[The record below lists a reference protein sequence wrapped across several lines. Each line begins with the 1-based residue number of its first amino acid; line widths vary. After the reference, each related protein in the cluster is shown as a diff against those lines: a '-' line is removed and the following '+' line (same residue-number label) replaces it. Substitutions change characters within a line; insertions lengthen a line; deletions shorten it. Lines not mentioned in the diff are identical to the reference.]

1 MRRLVSARLLT
12 GLLTVWAAVTLAF
25 FALRVLPGD
34 AVLNEMLLGG
44 APQATIDARRAALGL
59 DAPLP
64 LQYGRYLLGLLHGD
78 MGTSLI
84 SRQPVTVLIA
94 GQFGPTLALASAALG
109 IALVAGIGLGGLEAI
124 LWPRWPAR
132 LAGLLNVLLL
142 ATPVYWT
149 GTLAIFVFSS
159 GLGWLPA
166 TGSGDLAHLI
176 LPAAVLGLNVGGSI
190 ARVTRT
196 SLRQVLDADFIRTAH
211 AKGLP
216 GHQVI
221 VNHLLR
227 AGLPSIIAVVAL
239 QMGFLLG
246 GTVITEAIFARQGLG
261 QLLYRAILDQDFP
274 VVQGIVVLSAV
285 TYSLL
290 GILADL
296 LYGLLDPRLRAV
308 ERG

>member
-34 AVLNEMLLGG
+34 AVLSEMLRGG
-44 APQATIDARRAALGL
+44 APEDQIAERRAALGL

-64 LQYGRYLLGLLHGD
+64 LQYGRYFAGLLHGN
-78 MGTSLI
+78 MGVSLI
-84 SRQPVTVLIA
+84 SRLPVTRLIA
-94 GQFGPTLALASAALG
+94 DQLGPTIALATAALFIALAS
-109 IALVAGIGLGGLEAI
+109 GIGLGSLEAVA
-124 LWPRWPAR
+124 WPHWPAR
-132 LAGLLNVLLL
+132 FAGLLSILFL
-142 ATPVYWT
+142 ASPVYWT

-159 GLGWLPA
+159 WLGWLPA

-190 ARVTRT
+190 ARITRT

-216 GHQVI
+216 VSRVLGD
-221 VNHLLR
+221 HLLR
-227 AGLPSIIAVVAL
+227 AGLPPIIAVVAL
-239 QMGFLLG
+239 QTGFLLG

-261 QLLYRAILDQDFP
+261 QLLFRAILDQDFP

-296 LYGLLDPRLRAV
+296 LYGLLDPRLRAP
-308 ERG
+308 ERS